1 MNFEKIEYKSLQFR
15 FILCEVKM
23 LLIYIETL
31 IIDYSL
37 SREGRVTLCTES
49 QSIKGTVDLNCKNT
63 IGVCFGPREGKCIR
77 LLQCRQQVRFLTF
90 LVKCLNYLIY
100 VICYTVIQDVLL
112 CTNYSF
118 IDCCVCTDET
128 MIISL

>member
-1 MNFEKIEYKSLQFR
+1 
-15 FILCEVKM
+15 M

-63 IGVCFGPREGKCIR
+63 IGVCFGPREE
-77 LLQCRQQVRFLTF
+77 
-90 LVKCLNYLIY
+90 N
-100 VICYTVIQDVLL
+100 VLD
-112 CTNYSF
+112 SSSAVSRSGF
-118 IDCCVCTDET
+118 
-128 MIISL
+128 SLF